1 VAGNKTPAA
10 PAPPPGAG
18 PPKGGNP
25 SPGDPPQG
33 RGPHPLI
40 RLLQE
45 FTLEANRYVDAAG
58 GRKDMHRTDLNALA
72 VIMRHTANGG
82 AVTPGL
88 LRKELNLSSPATTA
102 LIDRLDSSGHVVRER
117 DSSDRRQVHLR
128 MTPKAFEEGGAI
140 FAPLSRRMGS
150 AMASFS
156 PEELETV
163 SRFMTAMVEAT
174 VAAREEP
181 AGASTPAPPK

>member
-1 VAGNKTPAA
+1 MAGNGSLGASSFPEAA
-10 PAPPPGAG
+10 PDFG
-18 PPKGGNP
+18 P
-25 SPGDPPQG
+25 
-33 RGPHPLI
+33 PHPLL

-45 FTLEANRYVDAAG
+45 FTIEANRYVDAAG

-117 DSSDRRQVHLR
+117 DSSDRRQVHL
-128 MTPKAFEEGGAI
+128 
-140 FAPLSRRMGS
+140 
-150 AMASFS
+150 
-156 PEELETV
+156 
-163 SRFMTAMVEAT
+163 
-174 VAAREEP
+174 
-181 AGASTPAPPK
+181 